1 MTISRALVT
10 VLFFILAS
18 VCTPSAAQPS
28 QPGPERWE
36 ADIRA
41 FEEADR
47 KARPPEGAILFV
59 GSSSIRM
66 WDTLQRDF
74 RDVRLVQRGF
84 GGSTLADVIFY
95 ADRIILPYRP
105 RMVVVYAGDNDLA
118 AGKAP
123 ETVFADYK
131 TLVRRIRRALPRTRI
146 AFIAIKPSLARWKL
160 IVSIRKANA
169 LIEEHASRHGRL
181 LFMDVFTPMLGR
193 DGTPR
198 KELFLEDGLHLNAR
212 GYALWR
218 DVLAP
223 VMRRAPG

>member
-1 MTISRALVT
+1 MIISRALVT
-10 VLFFILAS
+10 VLSFILAS
-18 VCTPSAAQPS
+18 VGAPGAAQPS

-36 ADIRA
+36 ADIRG

-47 KARPPEGAILFV
+47 RAPAPEGAVLFV

-74 RDVRLVQRGF
+74 PDVPLVQRGF
-84 GGSTLADVIFY
+84 GGSTLADVLFY
-95 ADRIILPYRP
+95 ADRIILPYRS

-118 AGKAP
+118 AGKTP
-123 ETVFADYK
+123 ETVLADYK
-131 TLVRRIRRALPRTRI
+131 ALVRKIRRALPRTRI

-160 IVSIRKANA
+160 IASIRKANA
-169 LIEEHASRHGRL
+169 LIEEHASRHRRL
-181 LFMDVFTPMLGR
+181 RYVDVFTPMLDH

-212 GYALWR
+212 GYALWK

-223 VMRRAPG
+223 SLR

>member
-1 MTISRALVT
+1 MIINGRLVT
-10 VLFFILAS
+10 VLAIILAS
-18 VCTPSAAQPS
+18 VGTPGAAQPS

-47 KARPPEGAILFV
+47 KAPPPEGAILFV

-74 RDVRLVQRGF
+74 RDVRLIQRGF

-95 ADRIILPYRP
+95 AERIITPYRP
-105 RMVVVYAGDNDLA
+105 RMVVVYGGDNDLA
-118 AGKAP
+118 AGKTP
-123 ETVFADYK
+123 EMVFADYK
-131 TLVRRIRRALPRTRI
+131 TLVRKIRRALPRTRI

-160 IVSIRKANA
+160 IASIRKANA
-169 LIEEHASRHGRL
+169 LIEEHASRRGRL
-181 LFMDVFTPMLGR
+181 LYVDVFTPMLDV

-198 KELFLEDGLHLNAR
+198 KELFVEDGLHLNAR

-223 VMRRAPG
+223 VVR

>member
-10 VLFFILAS
+10 VLAFILAS
-18 VCTPSAAQPS
+18 VGTPGSAQPS
-28 QPGPERWE
+28 QPGPQRWE

-47 KARPPEGAILFV
+47 KAPAPEGAVLFV

-74 RDVRLVQRGF
+74 PDVRLVQRGF
-84 GGSTLADVIFY
+84 GGSTLADVVFY

-118 AGKAP
+118 AGKTP

-131 TLVRRIRRALPRTRI
+131 ALVRKIRRALPRTRI

-160 IVSIRKANA
+160 IASIRKANA
-169 LIEEHASRHGRL
+169 LIEEHASRHRRL
-181 LFMDVFTPMLGR
+181 RYVDVFTPMLDR

-198 KELFLEDGLHLNAR
+198 KELFVEDGLHLNAR
-212 GYALWR
+212 GYALWK

-223 VMRRAPG
+223 TLR